1 MNLKAKFFYKLR
13 MKGYPANFKVFGFV
27 VCIFLIGTNKAY
39 AINVD
44 DLRDDPFDIPSEF
57 ESIVYIKT
65 GNVIC
70 TGTLINHRTILTA
83 AHCFNDTSQAQIFL
97 GNNIDESSSFK
108 ETTSFISYPENKRY
122 INFTGASYDL
132 ALISLKEPL
141 TEINAINISST
152 VPKYKR

>member
-1 MNLKAKFFYKLR
+1 
-13 MKGYPANFKVFGFV
+13 MKWYPINFRTFGFV
-27 VCIFLIGTNKAY
+27 ICIFLIGINKTY

-83 AHCFNDTSQAQIFL
+83 AHCFNDTRQAQIFL
-97 GNNIDESSSFK
+97 GNNIDESSSFR
-108 ETTSFISYPENKRY
+108 ETTSFIRYPENKRY

-141 TEINAINISST
+141 IEINSINISSICLLYT
-152 VPKYKR
+152 SPSPRDS

>member
-1 MNLKAKFFYKLR
+1 MSYLFDTLRVKWNPSDFKAIGFFIYL
-13 MKGYPANFKVFGFV
+13 
-27 VCIFLIGTNKAY
+27 FLIGINKTF

-44 DLRDDPFDIPSEF
+44 DLRDDSFDIPSEF

-83 AHCFNDTSQAQIFL
+83 AHCFNDTSQAQIFI
-97 GNNIDESSSFK
+97 GNNIDESSSFI

-122 INFTGASYDL
+122 TNFTGASYDL

-141 TEINAINISST
+141 IEINSI
-152 VPKYKR
+152 

>member
-1 MNLKAKFFYKLR
+1 
-13 MKGYPANFKVFGFV
+13 MKGYPANFRVLGFV
-27 VCIFLIGTNKAY
+27 VCIFLINTNKAF

-44 DLRDDPFDIPSEF
+44 DLRDNPFDIPSQF

-97 GNNIDESSSFK
+97 GNDIDESSSFK
-108 ETTSFISYPENKRY
+108 ETTSFISYPDNKRY
-122 INFTGASYDL
+122 INFNGASYDL

-141 TEINAINISST
+141 TEINAISISST
-152 VPKYKR
+152 VPNLSLIHI